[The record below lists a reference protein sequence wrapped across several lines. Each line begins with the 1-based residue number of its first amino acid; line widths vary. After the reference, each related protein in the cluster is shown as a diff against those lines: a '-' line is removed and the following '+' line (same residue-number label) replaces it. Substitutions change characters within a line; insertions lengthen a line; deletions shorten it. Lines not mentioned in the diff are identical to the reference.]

1 MISGPPTRASR
12 SCMPNRPSPRSRER
26 IMSSTSKRSGEVVL
40 RVKHHAPRKTKRTSD
55 SAVPAISS
63 RATAA
68 RFRHQPPPAVH
79 RSRERRRVGPE
90 CVAWS
95 ETAQLAVLL
104 RVALPLIGH
113 GALMENG
120 VDGAF
125 GFACAALDAL
135 IGVDVVH
142 VRRLVNARDR
152 ADIHAAGVF
161 LADARLND
169 HVGHRRFFPRAQDA
183 TRRAVLTATWVT
195 FRTPTRRAGVPGAR
209 LWRWTAAT
217 EVRTVRAATSPGRRS
232 RLAGRRRKRGW
243 ISARR
248 GLDAAGPAPRGTAR

>member
-26 IMSSTSKRSGEVVL
+26 IMSSTSKRSGEVAL
-40 RVKHHAPRKTKRTSD
+40 RGKHHAPRKTKRTSE

-79 RSRERRRVGPE
+79 RSRERRRVGTE

-95 ETAQLAVLL
+95 EAAQLTVLL
-104 RVALPLIGH
+104 RVALPLIRH

-142 VRRLVNARDR
+142 VRCLVNARDR
-152 ADIHAAGVF
+152 ADIHAARVF

-169 HVGHRRFFPRAQDA
+169 HVGQRRFSPRAQDA
-183 TRRAVLTATWVT
+183 TRRALLTATWVT
-195 FRTPTRRAGVPGAR
+195 C
-209 LWRWTAAT
+209 
-217 EVRTVRAATSPGRRS
+217 
-232 RLAGRRRKRGW
+232 
-243 ISARR
+243 
-248 GLDAAGPAPRGTAR
+248 